1 MRRATTPTHT
11 FTFPAEVLVDEV
23 DEVLITYTQD
33 RRNILEKTKKD
44 IEIDT
49 VNNMVIVPKLTEAE
63 TNLFAPG
70 KALVQLKV
78 KVGNSIL
85 ASQMMW
91 LTVKPALD
99 SGGF

>member
-11 FTFPAEVLVDEV
+11 FTFPAEVSVDEV
-23 DEVLITYTQD
+23 DDVLITYTQD